1 MIDPNELFYPAVD
14 LLCKLIATP
23 SPSRE
28 ESATA
33 DLIAE
38 YLQEYG
44 FTPQRAANNVWAIA
58 PGFVPGRP
66 TLLLNSHH
74 DTVKPVDGWHGEAFT
89 PREDGDR
96 LYGLGSND
104 AGASLVSLLQAF
116 IVLASRKEPY
126 NLIFLASAEEEVSG
140 ANGVALALKELPPIT
155 FGVVGEP
162 TGMLYEMLS
171 QVSSIIP
178 EPTVEEI
185 KKKSILP
192 VVKVMK
198 RLIIYQ
204 L

>member
-126 NLIFLASAEEEVSG
+126 NLIFLASAE
-140 ANGVALALKELPPIT
+140 
-155 FGVVGEP
+155 P
-162 TGMLYEMLS
+162 TGWHWPSKSYLPSPSALS
-171 QVSSIIP
+171 ASRPACARPSERRASWSSTAP
-178 EPTVEEI
+178 
-185 KKKSILP
+185 
-192 VVKVMK
+192 
-198 RLIIYQ
+198 
-204 L
+204 